1 MTEQQHE
8 FCAARDRLIHA
19 VENCG
24 FPAELAEL
32 CAKQIGS
39 PKGIDRLTSY
49 VYNVRP
55 HNIEMLVDKMLAI
68 TDQIHTWRERKTSEE
83 AQWKYSMWL
92 NSEER
97 QNEEPY

>member
-1 MTEQQHE
+1 MTEQQQQ
-8 FCAARDRLIHA
+8 FSAARERLIEA
-19 VENCG
+19 VAAIG

-55 HNIEMLVDKMLAI
+55 GKVEMIVDEMLAI
-68 TDQIHTWRERKTSEE
+68 AEQIKTWREKKESEE
-83 AQWKYSMWL
+83 AQWCYTMWL
-92 NSEER
+92 NSEDR
-97 QNEEPY
+97 